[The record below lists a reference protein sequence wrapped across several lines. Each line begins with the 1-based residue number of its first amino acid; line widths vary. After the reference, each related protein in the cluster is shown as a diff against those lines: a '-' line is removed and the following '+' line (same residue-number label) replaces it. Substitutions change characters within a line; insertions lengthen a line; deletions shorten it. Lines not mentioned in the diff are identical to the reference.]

1 MKELRSFVDL
11 IRYLRD
17 EESCREFLEKHRWHG
32 EAICPHCHCQEVDG
46 CYKHYKLNIN
56 GKFNGLYKCKRCKKR
71 FTVTVG
77 TMFEGSHVA
86 LNDWFYAIWIFL
98 NHKKGISSVQLAKD
112 IGVTQKTAWFM
123 LNRIRHNFE
132 DKVQVQF
139 KEETQ
144 VDETYVGGKIRKRN
158 KTINKNKENDKN
170 EQKITC
176 KKGAQ
181 GRSQKNKTVVMGL
194 LSDGMVCTITIPEAS
209 GKILKGIIR
218 ALVPKSTTVV
228 TDGWKGYNQL
238 HKSGYSH
245 EVVIHKEGE
254 YVNEKG
260 FHTNS
265 IEGFWSHLKRGI
277 LGIYHLVSRKH
288 LQKYCNEFAF
298 RYNTRH
304 LGEIQRFAYFLPSL
318 SKRLS
323 YWELTH
329 C

>member
-11 IRYLRD
+11 MRHCRD
-17 EESCREFLEKHRWHG
+17 EESCREFLEEARWHG
-32 EAICPHCHCQEVDG
+32 EAICPHCHCQEVED
-46 CYKHYKLNIN
+46 CYRHYRLKTK
-56 GKFNGLYKCKRCKKR
+56 GKFNGLYKCRRCRKR

-77 TMFEGSHVA
+77 TMFEGSHIS
-86 LNDWFYAIWIFL
+86 LQDWFYAIYIFL

-112 IGVTQKTAWFM
+112 IHVTQKTAWFM

-144 VDETYVGGKIRKRN
+144 VDETYVGGKNRKRSG
-158 KTINKNKENDKN
+158 
-170 EQKITC
+170 
-176 KKGAQ
+176 KKGTQ
-181 GRSQKNKTVVMGL
+181 GRNTTIKTPVMGL

-304 LGEIQRFAYFLPSL
+304 LGEIQRFVYFLPSL

>member
-11 IRYLRD
+11 MRHCRD
-17 EESCREFLEKHRWHG
+17 EESCREFLEEARWHG
-32 EAICPHCHCQEVDG
+32 EAICPHCHCQEVED
-46 CYKHYKLNIN
+46 CYRHYRLKTK
-56 GKFNGLYKCKRCKKR
+56 GKFNGLYKCRRCRKR

-77 TMFEGSHVA
+77 TMFEGSHIS
-86 LNDWFYAIWIFL
+86 LQNWFYAIYIFL

-112 IGVTQKTAWFM
+112 IHVTQKTAWFM

-144 VDETYVGGKIRKRN
+144 VDETYVGGKNRKRSG
-158 KTINKNKENDKN
+158 
-170 EQKITC
+170 
-176 KKGAQ
+176 KKGTQ
-181 GRSQKNKTVVMGL
+181 GRNITIKTPVMGL

-218 ALVPKSTTVV
+218 ALVPKSTIVV

>member
-11 IRYLRD
+11 MRHCRD
-17 EESCREFLEKHRWHG
+17 EESCREFLEEARWHG
-32 EAICPHCHCQEVDG
+32 EAICPHCHCQEVED
-46 CYKHYKLNIN
+46 CYRHYRLKTK
-56 GKFNGLYKCKRCKKR
+56 GKFNGLYKCRRCRKR

-77 TMFEGSHVA
+77 TMFEGSHIS
-86 LNDWFYAIWIFL
+86 LQNWFYAIYIFL

-112 IGVTQKTAWFM
+112 IHVTQKTAWFM

-144 VDETYVGGKIRKRN
+144 VDETYVGGKNRKRSG
-158 KTINKNKENDKN
+158 
-170 EQKITC
+170 
-176 KKGAQ
+176 KKGTQ
-181 GRSQKNKTVVMGL
+181 GRNTTIKTPVMGL

>member
-11 IRYLRD
+11 MRHCRD

-32 EAICPHCHCQEVDG
+32 EAICPHCHCQEVED
-46 CYKHYKLNIN
+46 CYRHYRLKTK
-56 GKFNGLYKCKRCKKR
+56 GKFNGLYKCRRCKKR

-77 TMFEGSHVA
+77 TMFEGSHVS
-86 LNDWFYAIWIFL
+86 LQDWFYAIYIFL

-112 IGVTQKTAWFM
+112 IHVTQKTAWFM

-144 VDETYVGGKIRKRN
+144 VDETYVGGKNRKRSG
-158 KTINKNKENDKN
+158 
-170 EQKITC
+170 
-176 KKGAQ
+176 KKGTQ
-181 GRSQKNKTVVMGL
+181 GRNTTIKTPVMGL

-245 EVVIHKEGE
+245 EIVIHKEGE

>member
-1 MKELRSFVDL
+1 MKELRSFIDL
-11 IRYLRD
+11 MRHCRD
-17 EESCREFLEKHRWHG
+17 EESCREFLEEARWHG
-32 EAICPHCHCQEVDG
+32 EAICPHCHCQEVED
-46 CYKHYKLNIN
+46 CYRHYRLKTK
-56 GKFNGLYKCKRCKKR
+56 GKFNGLYKCRRCRKR

-77 TMFEGSHVA
+77 TMFEDSHVP
-86 LNDWFYAIWIFL
+86 LDKWFWAIYIFL

-112 IGVTQKTAWFM
+112 IHVTQKTAWFM

-144 VDETYVGGKIRKRN
+144 VDETYVGGKNRKRSG
-158 KTINKNKENDKN
+158 
-170 EQKITC
+170 
-176 KKGAQ
+176 KKGTQ
-181 GRSQKNKTVVMGL
+181 GRNTTIKTPVMGL

-238 HKSGYSH
+238 RKSGYSH

>member
-11 IRYLRD
+11 MKHLRD
-17 EESCREFLEKHRWHG
+17 EESCREFLEEARWHG
-32 EAICPHCHCQEVDG
+32 EAICPHCHCQEVED
-46 CYKHYKLNIN
+46 CYRHYRLKTK
-56 GKFNGLYKCKRCKKR
+56 GKFNGLYKCRRCRKR

-77 TMFEGSHVA
+77 TMFEGSHVP
-86 LNDWFYAIWIFL
+86 LDKWFWAIYIFTS
-98 NHKKGISSVQLAKD
+98 HKKGISSVQLAKD

-144 VDETYVGGKIRKRN
+144 VDETYVGGKNRKRSG
-158 KTINKNKENDKN
+158 
-170 EQKITC
+170 
-176 KKGAQ
+176 KKGTQ
-181 GRSQKNKTVVMGL
+181 GRNTTIKTPVMGL

-304 LGEIQRFAYFLPSL
+304 LGEIQRFTYFLPSL

>member
-11 IRYLRD
+11 MEHLRD
-17 EESCREFLEKHRWHG
+17 EKSCREFLEETRWRG

-46 CYKHYKLNIN
+46 CYKHYKLKTK
-56 GKFNGLYKCKRCKKR
+56 GKFNGLYKCKRCRKR

-77 TMFEGSHVA
+77 TMFEGSHVS
-86 LNDWFYAIWIFL
+86 LKKWFYAIYLFL

-112 IGVTQKTAWFM
+112 INVTQKTAWFM
-123 LNRIRHNFE
+123 LNRIRYNFE
-132 DKVQVQF
+132 DKVRVQF

-144 VDETYVGGKIRKRN
+144 VDETYVGGKNRKRSG
-158 KTINKNKENDKN
+158 
-170 EQKITC
+170 
-176 KKGAQ
+176 KKGTQ
-181 GRSQKNKTVVMGL
+181 GRNTTIKTPVMGL
-194 LSDGMVCTITIPEAS
+194 LSNGKVYTIIIPKAS
-209 GKILKGIIR
+209 SKILKGVIR
-218 ALVPKSTTVV
+218 TLVPKNTRVV
-228 TDGWKGYNQL
+228 TDGWKGYNKL
-238 HKSGYSH
+238 EKCGYSH

-254 YVNEKG
+254 YMNEAG

-277 LGIYHLVSRKH
+277 KGIYHLVSRKH

-298 RYNTRH
+298 RYNTRS
-304 LGEIQRFAYFLPSL
+304 LSDIERFTYFLPSL
-318 SKRLS
+318 SKRLG